1 MIIEELKDQIFNIID
16 NRDDNKINRH
26 DLVVDLL
33 AIRVYK
39 LLIDAERDMLNC
51 CEEYG
56 IFAAR
61 SMFTE
66 SLTKSDEKEE

>member
-51 CEEYG
+51 CEKYG